1 MGKFPVVLQKMDM
14 LRGDGPYAQYFDIM
28 LNSVGFAE
36 VDPWAH
42 VKRLVSIGNYPESLL
57 CYAFSSQ
64 KRWRRVAFAACIDHR
79 VVFDK
84 NTNFGSTLTPISLD
98 RSGSVSICS
107 QLIDIF
113 DDGMLSSPKMT
124 SKRAVSSYDEKTRR
138 GEGKK
143 KNMKTL

>member
-98 RSGSVSICS
+98 RSGSVSIYIE
-107 QLIDIF
+107 LINIF
-113 DDGMLSSPKMT
+113 NDGMLSSPKMT
-124 SKRAVSSYDEKTRR
+124 NKRAVSSYDKKTRQ
-138 GEGKK
+138 GKGKK

>member
-1 MGKFPVVLQKMDM
+1 MGKFPVVLQKIDV
-14 LRGDGPYAQYFDIM
+14 LRGDGPYIQYFDVM
-28 LNSVGFAE
+28 LNSIDFAE
-36 VDPWAH
+36 VDPWAL
-42 VKRLVSIGNYPESLL
+42 VKRLVSIGNYSESLL
-57 CYAFSSQ
+57 CYAFSFQ
-64 KRWRRVAFAACIDHR
+64 KRWRRVAFAACVDHR
-79 VVFDK
+79 MVFDN